1 MSPTP
6 SSLMRPLSL
15 IRRVLSTALGV
26 TFLFLLFVY
35 WPHEV
40 QKASRSWGW
49 PVGEHPL
56 ARIGGVRLIMA
67 GAGLVGYAMALMV
80 RRGAGTPVPTDPP
93 TRLVVSGPFRWSRNP
108 IYVGYTAIVL
118 GEALLFG
125 EAALYLYVLVC
136 LAFFELT
143 ILGYEEPRLRRLFGD
158 EYRQYARQVP
168 RWVRLIPRHRRP

>member
-1 MSPTP
+1 
-6 SSLMRPLSL
+6 MRSIALV
-15 IRRVLSTALGV
+15 RRTFSTALGV

-40 QKASRSWGW
+40 EKANQRWGW
-49 PVGEHPL
+49 PTWEHPL
-56 ARIGGVRLIMA
+56 ARIGGVLLIMA
-67 GAGLVGYAMALMV
+67 GAGLVGYSMALMV

-108 IYVGYTAIVL
+108 IFIGYAVIVV

-125 EAALYLYVLVC
+125 QAALYLYVLAC

-143 ILGYEEPRLRRLFGD
+143 VRGYEEPRLRRLFGE
-158 EYRQYARQVP
+158 EYERYARQVP
-168 RWVRLIPRHRRP
+168 RWLRLNPRARRPAGPR